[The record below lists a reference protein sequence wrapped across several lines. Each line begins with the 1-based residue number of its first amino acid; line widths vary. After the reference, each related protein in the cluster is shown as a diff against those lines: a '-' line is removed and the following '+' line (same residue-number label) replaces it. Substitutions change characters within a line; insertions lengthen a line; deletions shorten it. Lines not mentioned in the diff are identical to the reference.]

1 MCINA
6 IRPSA
11 GLDKKSLLTAM
22 ESATSM
28 VLHAAIYTNFAHSEV
43 GNLIR
48 RKLLDGSLHR
58 LDIIELQP
66 DLYWRDEFVAILRPN
81 MTKDEVILMFAE
93 SKRWSEALSFDFP
106 KQVNQVLTQ
115 ALPLQPIM
123 LIGDCLFV
131 GQYAHSRLVS
141 AQGLWLQIE
150 CSLMGLQP
158 GELQS
163 WYQQGLPAEVSG
175 DWQQVI
181 SRYVDECRQAAQ
193 FSSATT
199 PSTSK
204 Y

>member
-1 MCINA
+1 
-6 IRPSA
+6 
-11 GLDKKSLLTAM
+11 
-22 ESATSM
+22 M

-43 GNLIR
+43 GSLIR

-66 DLYWRDEFVAILRPN
+66 DLYWRDEFAAILRPN
-81 MTKDEVILMFAE
+81 MTKDEVIPMFAE
-93 SKRWSEALSFDFP
+93 SKRWSGALSFEFP
-106 KQVNQVLTQ
+106 QQVNRVLTQ
-115 ALPLQPIM
+115 ALPLQPIL

-141 AQGLWLQIE
+141 AQGLWFQIE

-175 DWQQVI
+175 DWRLAI
-181 SRYVDECRQAAQ
+181 SRYVDECRQVAA
-193 FSSATT
+193 FNPHVT
-199 PSTSK
+199 PSMTHLTK
-204 Y
+204 EEN